1 MPEAVK
7 WRITLGMLA
16 GVITRDEIRS
26 TYDTIRPCIRRTPVV
41 RVDLSE
47 LDPAGPAL
55 PVVTLK
61 LEQLQ
66 CAGSF
71 KARGAFANLLL
82 RDVPPAGVV
91 AASGGNHGVAVAYAA
106 HRRGVPARIFVPT
119 VSAPAKMERIR
130 QLGAELMVTG
140 ERYADALD
148 AAQAWV
154 ESSGAMSVHAFDQRE
169 TLLGQGTLALE
180 LAGQAPEM
188 GPEMGTALDTV
199 LVPVGGGGLIG
210 GIAAYFAGA
219 VRVIGV
225 EPDGAPTLTRARAEG
240 RPADAPAEGVAADA
254 LAPRRVGEL
263 VFPITQAYV
272 EDVVLVDDASIL
284 AAQRALWQA
293 ARIAAEP
300 AASVGIAALLT
311 GAYKPAPGEHVAV
324 VISGANMAPS
334 QLESA
339 AWLRHVP
346 APFGIIEIFGRTDL
360 GSRTWIR
367 DTLLLCGSSS
377 RPRPTTRPACSPCRG
392 LNRWW
397 NGRTSGWSRSGSGA
411 SRGTWSASST
421 TTARCTPSRSSASG
435 WPGASTGCSGR
446 WPS

>member
-1 MPEAVK
+1 
-7 WRITLGMLA
+7 
-16 GVITRDEIRS
+16 VISRDDVRG
-26 TYDTIRPCIRRTPVV
+26 TYDTIRPFIRRTPVV
-41 RVDLSE
+41 QVDLSE
-47 LDPAGPAL
+47 LDPAGTDHSTLPA
-55 PVVTLK
+55 VTLK

-82 RDVPPAGVV
+82 RDVPSAGVV

-130 QLGAELMVTG
+130 QLGAELVVTG
-140 ERYADALD
+140 ERYADALA

-154 ESSGAMSVHAFDQRE
+154 DSSGAMSVHAFDQRE

-180 LAGQAPEM
+180 LAGQA
-188 GPEMGTALDTV
+188 GDLDTV

-210 GIAAYFAGA
+210 GIAAYLAGA
-219 VRVIGV
+219 ARVIGV

-240 RPADAPAEGVAADA
+240 RPVDAPAEGVAADA

-334 QLESA
+334 QLESR
-339 AWLRHVP
+339 L
-346 APFGIIEIFGRTDL
+346 D
-360 GSRTWIR
+360 
-367 DTLLLCGSSS
+367 
-377 RPRPTTRPACSPCRG
+377 
-392 LNRWW
+392 
-397 NGRTSGWSRSGSGA
+397 
-411 SRGTWSASST
+411 
-421 TTARCTPSRSSASG
+421 
-435 WPGASTGCSGR
+435 
-446 WPS
+446 